1 MLEWHCDLIL
11 FLLTLLILSSV
22 ASGQHNELVIG
33 NIHGELLI
41 FKGFIA
47 DGKPWAKATE
57 LGMVGRLS
65 FFISYCP

>member
-1 MLEWHCDLIL
+1 
-11 FLLTLLILSSV
+11 V